1 MGILDGIFGNAS
13 KMNMEELEDKLEK
26 IIIDGEKIKAG
37 YTILR
42 DYFVFTDKRLILVNK
57 QGVTGKKVEYHSIPY
72 NNIRQFSTES
82 AGTFDKDSELKLW
95 IAGLNEPV
103 VKQFGK
109 KSSDIFEV
117 QKMLAKHILD

>member
-13 KMNMEELEDKLEK
+13 KMNMEELEEKLEK
-26 IIIDGEKIKAG
+26 IIIEGEKIEAG
-37 YTILR
+37 YTIIR
-42 DYFVFTDKRLILVNK
+42 DYFVFTDKRLILANK

-95 IAGLNEPV
+95 IAGLQEPV
-103 VKQFGK
+103 VKEFGK

>member
-26 IIIDGEKIKAG
+26 IIIEGEEIEAG